1 MTRNLVPLKESGGM
15 FVCLFPYAGGSAS
28 SYRPLAELF
37 GSDVAVSAVQL
48 PGRQD
53 RWHEAPYT
61 DFATLVADLADELA
75 DTAATRPYVLM
86 GHSMGAAVAHE
97 VARELR
103 ARHVHEPALLVVS
116 GAAAP
121 GAIVDPVAAE
131 RFSDEEL
138 IEESREWVHLPP
150 EVRESDEL
158 LELVLDAL
166 RADLA
171 LADSYRHVP
180 GAPLSCPISVFGG
193 RADPLVPEAALASW
207 TSLTSSRTVVRVYDG
222 DHFFLWGR
230 EPEVA
235 SAMLAD
241 LRSGVRT

>member
-1 MTRNLVPLKESGGM
+1 MNLVSLKGSGDVL
-15 FVCLFPYAGGSAS
+15 VCLFPYAGGSAS
-28 SYRPLAELF
+28 TYRPLSELF
-37 GSDVAVSAVQL
+37 GPDVAVSAVQL

-53 RWHEAPYT
+53 RWQEAPYR

-75 DTAATRPYVLM
+75 ATTKPYVLM

-103 ARHVHEPALLVVS
+103 ARHAREPALLAVS

-121 GAIVDPVAAE
+121 GAIVGSFAAE
-131 RFSDEEL
+131 RFSDDEL
-138 IEESREWVHLPP
+138 VEESREWVHLPP
-150 EVRESDEL
+150 QVRESPEL

-180 GAPLSCPISVFGG
+180 GPPLSCPISVFGG
-193 RADPLVPEAALASW
+193 RADPLAPEAALASW
-207 TSLTSSRTVVRVYDG
+207 TSLTSGRTVIRVYDG
-222 DHFFLWGR
+222 DHFFLFGR
-230 EPEVA
+230 EPEVV
-235 SAMLAD
+235 SAMLSD
-241 LRSGVRT
+241 LRSGVTA

>member
-1 MTRNLVPLKESGGM
+1 LV
-15 FVCLFPYAGGSAS
+15 V
-28 SYRPLAELF
+28 
-37 GSDVAVSAVQL
+37 
-48 PGRQD
+48 
-53 RWHEAPYT
+53 
-61 DFATLVADLADELA
+61 DLADELA
-75 DTAATRPYVLM
+75 DAATTKPYVLM
-86 GHSMGAAVAHE
+86 GHSMGASVAHE

-103 ARHVHEPALLVVS
+103 ARHAREPALLVVS

-121 GAIVDPVAAE
+121 GAIAEPVGAE

-150 EVRESDEL
+150 QVRANPEL

-171 LADSYRHVP
+171 LADSYRHVAGP
-180 GAPLSCPISVFGG
+180 PLSCPISVFGG
-193 RADPLVPEAALASW
+193 RADPLVPETVLSSW
-207 TSLTSSRTVVRVYDG
+207 TTRTLHRTVVHVYDG

-230 EPEVA
+230 EPEVV

-241 LRSGVRT
+241 LRSGVTA